1 MIANKHKGDFMCR
14 ELAALNNEVGGA
26 EHAQWILLNSVKA
39 SLYANKH
46 KGEFMCREHASAISG
61 ESCDIIIIIISYSYI
76 PVGLSREFSDPVS
89 IAIAPNTER

>member
-1 MIANKHKGDFMCR
+1 MCR

-39 SLYANKH
+39 SLYANK
-46 KGEFMCREHASAISG
+46 KASLAMCHEHASAISG
-61 ESCDIIIIIISYSYI
+61 ESCDIIIIITSYLYV

-89 IAIAPNTER
+89 SYRP